1 MKTFPLGP
9 NDALLGSIT
18 AVGAPGRRALGALIW
33 GLGMSEVLLAR
44 RLASLGIPSIQLRL
58 SGDAFT
64 DSARRNETYDQQGIA
79 LCRAA
84 MDRLGQTQ
92 GATRFIGLGNCA
104 TGSLVLN
111 AALADERI
119 VAVVPTNL
127 HFEGLSR
134 PLRARLH
141 RLLSAGTWRR
151 LASGEL
157 PLRRAAARLVDGA
170 VRDSA
175 TEPSGTDGR
184 RGTYHGDIWIG
195 DDFAQRLEQLAARG
209 VRVRIICSRN
219 DDSRYILASKF
230 AAALRTLQADGY
242 VSLRIIESDVHI
254 FSHDETAAR
263 EVNDDVC
270 AWLAAAT
277 NLGRSDARVAAPL
290 PLAGVT

>member
-1 MKTFPLGP
+1 VKTFTLGP

-18 AVGAPGRRALGALIW
+18 AVASPGRRPLGALIW
-33 GLGMSEVLLAR
+33 GLGVSEVLLAR
-44 RLASLGIPSIQLRL
+44 RLARLGIPSIQLRL

-64 DSARRNETYDQQGIA
+64 DSARRNETYDHQGIA

-84 MDRLGQTQ
+84 MDRLGQAQ
-92 GATRFIGLGNCA
+92 GSTRFIGIGNCA
-104 TGSLVLN
+104 AGSLVLN
-111 AALADERI
+111 AALADERL

-127 HFEGLSR
+127 HFEGLRR

-151 LASGEL
+151 VASGDL

-175 TEPSGTDGR
+175 AEPRSTGGR
-184 RGTYHGDIWIG
+184 RGHYDGDIWIG
-195 DDFAQRLEQLAARG
+195 DDFAQRLEQLATRG
-209 VRVRIICSRN
+209 VRVRLICSRN
-219 DDSRYILASKF
+219 DDSRYILADRF
-230 AAALRTLQADGY
+230 AAALKRLQADGH
-242 VSLRIIESDVHI
+242 VSLRIIERDVHI
-254 FSHDETAAR
+254 FSHDETAAQ

-277 NLGRSDARVAAPL
+277 DLGRADASAAAPL
-290 PLAGVT
+290 PLAGTT